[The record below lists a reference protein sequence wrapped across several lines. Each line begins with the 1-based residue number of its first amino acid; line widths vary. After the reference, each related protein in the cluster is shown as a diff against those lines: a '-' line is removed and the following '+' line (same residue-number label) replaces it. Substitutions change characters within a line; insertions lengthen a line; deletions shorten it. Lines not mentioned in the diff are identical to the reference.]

1 MTTDN
6 SVSSKYDKED
16 REIRCTRNLFNLLEK
31 RTELRGVYGP
41 ADQLAE
47 TLRWSA

>member
-1 MTTDN
+1 MTTN
-6 SVSSKYDKED
+6 STASGKHDKEG
-16 REIRCTRNLFNLLEK
+16 REIRCTRNLVELLEK